1 MMRDL
6 TIVAL
11 VFVLA
16 GGVLLAQEAE
26 EEKAKYVFFVEDS
39 KARVWA
45 NLTLTG
51 QRADEP
57 YIPIVVGVQNIQQK
71 SVTLDQASFR
81 ISDLDDLIY
90 VMPTVKAWRKSYDK
104 IVMDR
109 RTMSASGIPW
119 QVWQTGR
126 RLGETNF
133 FPDLRSERGNVLR
146 DSVTLRKGYGMVDIL
161 YFERP
166 RNFSANRPFFLEVWG
181 EGWESPIK
189 MRLMVF

>member
-166 RNFSANRPFFLEVWG
+166 RNFSPTVRSFSRSGVRVGNHLSRCG
-181 EGWESPIK
+181 
-189 MRLMVF
+189 

>member
-1 MMRDL
+1 MIRDL

-16 GGVLLAQEAE
+16 GGVLLAQDAE
-26 EEKAKYVFFVEDS
+26 EEQPKYVFFVEDT

-57 YIPIVVGVQNIQQK
+57 YIPIVIGVQNMQQK
-71 SVTLDQASFR
+71 AVTLDQASFR
-81 ISDLDDLIY
+81 LSDLDDLIY

-133 FPDLRSERGNVLR
+133 FPDLRSQRGNVLR

-166 RNFSANRPFFLEVWG
+166 RRFSANRPFFLEVWG

-189 MRLMVF
+189 MRLMVY